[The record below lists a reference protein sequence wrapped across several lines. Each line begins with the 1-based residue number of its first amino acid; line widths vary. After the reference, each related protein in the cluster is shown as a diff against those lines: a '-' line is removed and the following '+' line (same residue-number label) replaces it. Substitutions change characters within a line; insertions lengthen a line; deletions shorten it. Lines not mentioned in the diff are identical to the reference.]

1 MIFHPFY
8 AKVCDD
14 ENLNRAWR
22 SVRRRGE
29 SAGLDGMAVNHFE
42 SRSFLLLKK
51 LQKDL
56 RAFQYRPQAV
66 KRIFMKREIGPPRPI
81 GVLTVTDRIVHR
93 AVAQVL
99 IPLFEPH
106 FDDYS
111 HAYRTGRSPQTALA
125 QARDHALGG
134 RPWLV
139 KLDLRDCFGSVPV
152 KPLWRTVNKR
162 VRDLAL
168 RKLLKRLL
176 SVEVVI
182 ESNSGLR
189 QYSSPKGLLQG
200 SPLSPLLANIY
211 LDAFDKKARALEMR
225 FVRYG
230 DDIAAFAATRKE
242 AENALDGAVS
252 ILENLKLRI
261 NRDKTR
267 LFHLAKGCKY
277 LGEWLNLEKTRN
289 GTWRLAGKKAV

>member
-1 MIFHPFY
+1 MLFYPLY
-8 AKVCDD
+8 AKLCED

-22 SVRRRGE
+22 AVRRRGD
-29 SAGLDGMAVNHFE
+29 SAGLDGVAISHFE
-42 SRSFLLLKK
+42 SRSFLLLKA
-51 LQKDL
+51 LQRDL
-56 RAFQYRPQAV
+56 RSFKYRPQPV
-66 KRIFMKREIGPPRPI
+66 KKILLKREVGPPRPI

-93 AVAQVL
+93 AAAQIL

-139 KLDLRDCFGSVPV
+139 KIDLRDCFGSVPV
-152 KPLWRTVNKR
+152 KLLWRSVNKR
-162 VRDLAL
+162 VKDFAL

-176 SVEVVI
+176 AAEIVI

-189 QYSSPKGLLQG
+189 QFSSAKGLLQG
-200 SPLSPLLANIY
+200 SPLSPLLANVY
-211 LDAFDKKARALEMR
+211 LDLFDGRARAQEMR

-230 DDIAAFAATRKE
+230 DDVAVFAADRKE
-242 AENALDGAVS
+242 AEKALDAAVAV
-252 ILENLKLRI
+252 LENLKLEI

-267 LFHLAKGCKY
+267 LFHLGKGCKY
-277 LGEWLNLEKTRN
+277 LGEWLKLNKTRN
-289 GTWRLAGKKAV
+289 GRWRLASA